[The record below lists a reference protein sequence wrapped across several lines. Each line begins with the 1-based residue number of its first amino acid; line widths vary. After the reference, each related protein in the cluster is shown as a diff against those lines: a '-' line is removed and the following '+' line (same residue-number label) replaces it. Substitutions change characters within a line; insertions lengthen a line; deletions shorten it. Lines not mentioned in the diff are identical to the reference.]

1 MGSKALIR
9 SGHRISF
16 LLLRMD
22 ILLVCV
28 ALAGLGPA
36 VPVQAQE
43 SGGSGSVLILTD
55 RLFDSHAGAFLEG
68 RNVLVQGGRVVEVG
82 PEVTAPEGA
91 RVIDLRGYT
100 VLPGLIDAH
109 THLLYLEDPS
119 GGLTMEG
126 IKSLVVEGT
135 PLRALHGAAR
145 GKTFL
150 DAGIT
155 TVRDLG
161 NSGEFGDVAL
171 MRAIQDGSLPGPR
184 MIVSGPG
191 ISPVGGQFPGLNPA
205 WKALA
210 EAEYRIVSGPE
221 DAADAVREAVTFGAG
236 VIKLYSN
243 ATPNPAYLSV
253 EEMRAAVEEAALVG
267 LKVAAHATNDRSV
280 WNAVEAGVH
289 SVEHGYQVA
298 DSTLRFMAEKG
309 VALVPTD
316 VDSVGM
322 VYFMEAMGNEE
333 FSPAQVSMI
342 TAPLHDRLLRA
353 KAAGVTIVA
362 GSDMYV
368 DMGRPQGAAAKR
380 VLFAY
385 LEAGLT
391 PVEILQAATV
401 NAAALLGMEGRLGVI
416 SPGALADIIAVEGDP
431 EADFSSLERVT
442 FVMKGGTVHSAPSRD

>member
-1 MGSKALIR
+1 MGSYASTR
-9 SGHRISF
+9 TGRRFFVS
-16 LLLRMD
+16 LLRLG
-22 ILLVCV
+22 IHLVCGVLV
-28 ALAGLGPA
+28 ALSSALPA
-36 VPVQAQE
+36 WAQE
-43 SGGSGSVLILTD
+43 SADAGSLLILSD
-55 RLFDSHAGAFLEG
+55 RLFDSRAGAFVEG
-68 RNVLVQGGRVVEVG
+68 QNILVRGGRVVEVG
-82 PEVTAPEGA
+82 PGLAAPEGA
-91 RVIDLRGYT
+91 RVIDLRGHT

-126 IKSLVVEGT
+126 VKSLVVEGT

-145 GKTFL
+145 ARTFL

-161 NSGEFGDVAL
+161 NNGAFGDVAL

-191 ISPVGGQFPGLNPA
+191 ISPVGGQFPGLNPE

-210 EAEYRIVSGPE
+210 EAEYRIVSGPG
-221 DAADAVREAVTFGAG
+221 DAAEAVREAVTFGAN
-236 VIKLYSN
+236 VIKVYSN
-243 ATPNPAYLSV
+243 NTPNPAYLSV
-253 EEMRAAVEEAALVG
+253 EEMRAVVEEAALLG

-289 SVEHGYQVA
+289 SIEHGYQVA
-298 DSTLRFMAEKG
+298 DSTLRLMAEKG

-316 VDSVGM
+316 VDSAGM
-322 VYFMEAMGNEE
+322 VYFMEAMGNDS

-391 PVEILQAATV
+391 PIEILQAATV
-401 NAAALLGMEGRLGVI
+401 RAAALLGMEGRIGVLA
-416 SPGALADIIAVEGDP
+416 PGAFADIIAVEGDP
-431 EADFSSLERVT
+431 GTDFGSLERVR
-442 FVMKGGTVHSAPSRD
+442 FVMKGGTVYLGPEG